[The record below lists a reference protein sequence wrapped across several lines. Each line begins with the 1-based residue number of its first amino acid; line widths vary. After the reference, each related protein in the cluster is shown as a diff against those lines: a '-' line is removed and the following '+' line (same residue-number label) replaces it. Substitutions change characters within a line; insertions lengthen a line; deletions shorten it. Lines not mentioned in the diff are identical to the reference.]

1 MLSKVPTAV
10 NQLFDIPQIL
20 RGWPVWVR
28 YLTTAALVVLALA
41 VHMALGNL
49 MGGYPFLLFFPVII
63 VCGMVFDRGNGIFA
77 TLLSAVLAIYYLI
90 PPYQALAMNSDEVV
104 AVSLFIAIG
113 LFMSVLVEALH
124 RAYVNLE
131 KSHAQIESSAHEQ
144 QVLMDELTHRMRNH
158 LATIAALLR
167 LQSRSV
173 DEPAAHAALSTA
185 ADRVQIIAQVHDR
198 LGIQGDRAVVDSRGY
213 ITDLC
218 DDLKS
223 GLIGLRPVALELA
236 IESHPIG
243 IQKAVAIGLIINEL
257 LTNSLKYAF
266 PDEKRGS
273 IKITF
278 ERSDKEYH
286 LSVRDNGTGMDGQ
299 QRGTGMGLKLVRTL
313 AAQLG
318 SDLEISDANPGTE
331 FVITFPVAQ
340 PASADR
346 ARSSPK

>member
-1 MLSKVPTAV
+1 
-10 NQLFDIPQIL
+10 
-20 RGWPVWVR
+20 
-28 YLTTAALVVLALA
+28 
-41 VHMALGNL
+41 
-49 MGGYPFLLFFPVII
+49 MGGNPFLLFFPVII

-90 PPYQALAMNSDEVV
+90 PPYQALALNSDDVV
-104 AVSLFIAIG
+104 AVSLFIFIG
-113 LFMSVLVEALH
+113 LVMSVLVEALH
-124 RAYVNLE
+124 LAYVNLE
-131 KSHAQIESSAHEQ
+131 KSHAQIASSAHEQ

-173 DEPAAHAALSTA
+173 DEPAARASLSTA

-198 LGIQGDRAVVDSRGY
+198 LDIQGDRAVVDSRGY

-218 DDLKS
+218 DDLKA
-223 GLIGLRPVALELA
+223 GLIGLRPVALEIA

-257 LTNSLKYAF
+257 TTNALKYAF
-266 PDEKRGS
+266 PDEERGR
-273 IKITF
+273 IKISF
-278 ERSDKEYH
+278 ERSGKEYH
-286 LSVRDNGTGMDGQ
+286 LIVRDNGTGMDGQ

-318 SDLEISDANPGTE
+318 GDLEISDAQPGTR
-331 FVITFPVAQ
+331 FVITFPVAH
-340 PASADR
+340 ASSADE
-346 ARSSPK
+346 ARSPKNYKQ